1 MQPWFFE
8 EISRGLSTPRLEAYR
23 QDGQNDFEVLCNY
36 VWNQR
41 LCESAYPALET
52 LEVSLRNSIHAAISK
67 RLGTPTWF
75 DDGFLDVSERKSV
88 QAAKD
93 ELTKSRKLHEPGRI
107 IAELNFGFWT
117 SLFASH
123 YDRPLWHHLLRD
135 VFPHIPVAMRT
146 RGNVADR
153 LKKIRKFRNRVF
165 HHERILHTPHLLV
178 VHSEIMQ
185 TITWMNPHLHHLVS
199 STDRFPDIFRGGS
212 ARVRAELLK
221 CVPQV

>member
-135 VFPHIPVAMRT
+135 VFPIFLWRCGLEAMSRIDSRKSANFEIGYST
-146 RGNVADR
+146 TKEFFIHLIYWWCI
-153 LKKIRKFRNRVF
+153 LKLCKQS
-165 HHERILHTPHLLV
+165 H
-178 VHSEIMQ
+178 
-185 TITWMNPHLHHLVS
+185 
-199 STDRFPDIFRGGS
+199 G
-212 ARVRAELLK
+212 
-221 CVPQV
+221 